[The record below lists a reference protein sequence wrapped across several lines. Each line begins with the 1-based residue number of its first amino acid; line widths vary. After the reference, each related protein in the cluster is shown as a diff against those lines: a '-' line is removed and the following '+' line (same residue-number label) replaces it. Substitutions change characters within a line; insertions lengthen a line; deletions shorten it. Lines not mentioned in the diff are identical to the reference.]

1 MKILA
6 LDQGEHL
13 GGAERFFSELL
24 TRLPEE
30 FELHLITGSNEHY
43 HKRYENSSVQIH
55 QMDLPPLRPIGFKS
69 LRERKRAQKE
79 ISQIIQELKPDLILS
94 NTVRTHIIVSPLAK
108 QFQIPLLW
116 MAHDRTF
123 PKTLLRWF
131 GRYPQQVICCSQ
143 FVQRFYQQ
151 AMKNPSAQFSVLYP
165 FGIDPKVLEEM
176 NSVQKK
182 PIIGMVG
189 KFIPWK
195 GQDIFIQAA
204 QQIHQQ
210 FPDYRF
216 IIIGSI
222 YEENEES
229 KGFFQH
235 CQDLVSELGLE
246 DCFEIRDSQNAQREM
261 ASWEILVHC
270 SREPEPLG
278 RVVLEGMA
286 AGCCVIASNLGGPKE
301 VVKDGETGL
310 VVSPEISSLS
320 SAITK
325 LINEPGTMNQF
336 VSTAKAN
343 IEKQFKWSRVEQAF
357 QNILERR

>member
-6 LDQGEHL
+6 LDQGEHI

-24 TRLPEE
+24 TRLPED
-30 FELHLITGSNEHY
+30 FEIHLVTGNNEPY
-43 HKRYENSSVQIH
+43 RKRYENSSVKIH
-55 QMDLPPLRPIGFKS
+55 QIELLPLKPIGFKS

-79 ISQIIQELKPDLILS
+79 IAQMIQELKPDLILS
-94 NTVRTHIIVSPLAK
+94 NTVRTHIVVSPLAK
-108 QFQIPLLW
+108 KFNIPLVW

-143 FVQRFYQQ
+143 FVQSFYQK
-151 AMKNPSAQFSVLYP
+151 AMKNKSTEFSVLYP
-165 FGIDPKVLEEM
+165 FGIDPKELEEL

-216 IIIGSI
+216 TIIGSM
-222 YEENEES
+222 YEDITES
-229 KGFFQH
+229 KKFFQH
-235 CQDLVSELGLE
+235 CQDLVTKLGLE

-261 ASWEILVHC
+261 AEWEVLVHC

-310 VVSPEISSLS
+310 VVSPEVSSLS

-325 LINEPGTMNQF
+325 VLKEHESMNKLM
-336 VSTAKAN
+336 SKAKAK
-343 IEKQFKWSRVEQAF
+343 IGKQFNWSTVELAF
-357 QNILERR
+357 QNILER